1 MVVAAVVLIAG
12 ELAVFTERGE
22 VEIVA
27 ITIKAIL
34 GEIFVIFEVIFFT
47 EVFSFRPGLGFDLE
61 ELDICMVICFADEV
75 MAKFVQEKELGFGVG
90 IVGVGD
96 IKKPVRRGELE
107 AVAGLDL

>member
-1 MVVAAVVLIAG
+1 MIVAAVVLIAG

-47 EVFSFRPGLGFDLE
+47 EVFSFRPGLGFDFE
-61 ELDICMVICFADEV
+61 EFDVRMVICFADEV
-75 MAKFVQEKELGFGVG
+75 VAEFMQEKELGFGVG
-90 IVGVGD
+90 IIGVGG

-107 AVAGLDL
+107 AVASLDF

>member
-1 MVVAAVVLIAG
+1 MLPGRATERAVVVAAVVLIAG

-34 GEIFVIFEVIFFT
+34 GEIFVVFEAVFFA

-75 MAKFVQEKELGFGVG
+75 MAKFMQ
-90 IVGVGD
+90 
-96 IKKPVRRGELE
+96 
-107 AVAGLDL
+107 